1 MSVRRVPLHGLL
13 IVLLALMVQ
22 IGTGALVP
30 RPDLADALAD
40 INAICHAAD
49 ESGGTP
55 THAPGH
61 PADCPVCP
69 LCLTLH
75 APAAVLVPGGV
86 PLPPTRHVVVL
97 RSELPPPS
105 TAPPSS
111 YRSPKQP
118 RAPPILS

>member
-22 IGTGALVP
+22 VGTGAMVP
-30 RPDLADALAD
+30 RLDPIDAIAD
-40 INAICHAAD
+40 IHAICHAAD

-61 PADCPVCP
+61 PADCLVCP

-75 APAAVLVPGGV
+75 APAAMLVPGGV
-86 PLPPTRHVVVL
+86 PLPPTRHMVVP
-97 RSELPPPS
+97 RGELPPPS
-105 TAPPSS
+105 TAPPFS
-111 YRSPKQP
+111 YRPPNQP
-118 RAPPILS
+118 RAPPLIS